1 MPGFDGTGPQGRGP
15 MSGNAG
21 GYCLINMPDEPNEP
35 RTGFAG
41 LAGKAVTI
49 ADDPRNEDLSRLQ
62 TRLREIQAA
71 LQAMKSRLAEMKAGS
86 RKA

>member
-21 GYCLINMPDEPNEP
+21 GYCLIIMPDESNEP

-49 ADDPRNEDLSRLQ
+49 ADDPRNENFAGLQ

-86 RKA
+86 RKS

>member
-41 LAGKAVTI
+41 LAGRPVTI
-49 ADDPRNEDLSRLQ
+49 GNDPRNMDKALLQ
-62 TRLREIQAA
+62 DRLRTVQAM
-71 LQAMKSRLAEMKAGS
+71 LHRMKSRLAEMKAGG
-86 RKA
+86 RKS